1 MIPLILL
8 VIILGTLIFIHELG
22 HFLMAKR
29 AGVHIYEFALG
40 FGPKIWSKVGKKD
53 KVIYSLRMFPVGGF
67 VQMAGEVY
75 EDDTEIPKDKFM
87 CNKPWIQRIS
97 VICAG
102 VLFNFILAIILL
114 FIVALGWGYTEQR
127 SIVGTVVDGYPAK
140 EAGIE
145 EGDRILSVNG
155 KTTKTWDMILLRVLM
170 NKSDSH
176 TFLVKKVDGKEVT
189 YKISPKKEKNQ
200 EGQEV
205 EVFGFTSS
213 AKEYKGFANA
223 IKYSLMRFSSIISS
237 LFVTI
242 GGLFSG
248 KIALSNLAGPVG
260 MYSIVDQTAKYGI
273 QNIIALMAL
282 LSINLG
288 FINILPFPAFD
299 GGRALFLI
307 IEKIIGRPINK
318 KIENIMHTI
327 FFILLMGLMLLI
339 TIQDIIKLF

>member
-1 MIPLILL
+1 MTPLILL
-8 VIILGTLIFIHELG
+8 IIILGTLIFIHELG
-22 HFLMAKR
+22 HFLMAKK

-53 KVIYSLRMFPVGGF
+53 KVIYSLRMFPIGGF

-75 EDDTEIPKDKFM
+75 EDDEKIPKEKFM
-87 CNKPWIQRIS
+87 CNKTWLQRIS

-102 VLFNFILAIILL
+102 VLFNFILAIFLL
-114 FIVALGWGYTEQR
+114 FIVALGWGYTEQK
-127 SIVGTVVDGYPAK
+127 SIIGSVVDGYPAK
-140 EAGIE
+140 AAGIV
-145 EGDRILSVNG
+145 EGDRIIAVNG
-155 KTTKTWDMILLRVLM
+155 KKTKTWDMVILRIMM
-170 NKSDSH
+170 NKSDEQSM
-176 TFLVKKVDGKEVT
+176 LIKKETGEEIT
-189 YKISPKKEKNQ
+189 YKLKPIKEKNS
-200 EGQEV
+200 EGKEV

-213 AKEYKGFANA
+213 SKEYKGVANA
-223 IKYSLMRFSSIISS
+223 VKYALSTFSSIISTM
-237 LFVTI
+237 FVTV

-273 QNIIALMAL
+273 NNVINLMAL

-299 GGRALFLI
+299 GGRAFFLI
-307 IEKIIGRPINK
+307 IEKIIGRPVNK
-318 KIENIMHTI
+318 KFENIMHGI
-327 FFILLMGLMLLI
+327 FFVLLMGLMLLI